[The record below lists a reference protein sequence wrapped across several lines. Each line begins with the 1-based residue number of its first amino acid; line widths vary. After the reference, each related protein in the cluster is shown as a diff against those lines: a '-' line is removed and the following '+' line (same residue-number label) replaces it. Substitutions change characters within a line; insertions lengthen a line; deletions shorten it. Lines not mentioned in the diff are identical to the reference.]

1 MAVCFFQQ
9 GYITFGT
16 VELDAGLGELVQ
28 GLGQVQGLHTAQL
41 GTHSFHS
48 LYSSTLLELV
58 LRIWSRQI
66 RLFLGPSES
75 GSRSFYHQAKI

>member
-1 MAVCFFQQ
+1 MSEIWALYGTYWPRVISVHFFQK
-9 GYITFGT
+9 GLVTFGT

-48 LYSSTLLELV
+48 LYSSTMLKV
-58 LRIWSRQI
+58 SQ
-66 RLFLGPSES
+66 
-75 GSRSFYHQAKI
+75 QD